1 MDREA
6 WQAIVPGVA
15 QCRTGLKHLCVHVCK
30 EDSFSL
36 HDQVTSISLPVTELF
51 MEGFSIAGGQCSVG
65 VGRKRV
71 LPDLSG

>member
-6 WQAIVPGVA
+6 WQATVPGVA
-15 QCRTGLKHLCVHVCK
+15 QCWTGLKQLCVHVCK

-36 HDQVTSISLPVTELF
+36 HDLPVTGLF